1 MQHSR
6 SILSILFLVI
16 TTAAVPIE
24 QLSNVTICPLAK
36 WSPNGITVAGGHG
49 QGSGLNQLDHPMGL
63 FIDDDLSIYVAD
75 THNHRVVR
83 WKSKASSGE
92 IVAENSNQ
100 SETQNF
106 VSSVVVD
113 EKGTI
118 YLCDRVQNR
127 IERLIRGA
135 HAGETILA
143 NISCW
148 GLALGKEGHLYI
160 SGHEDHRITRWP
172 PKEVVAGGHGE
183 GNENDQLSNPYQ
195 IALDQEQSLYI
206 ADYFNH
212 RIVKWFRGSQEGLV
226 VAGGNGYGSE
236 LHQLKLPHSL
246 AIDSQGTMYIVDFG
260 NDRILRWFKH
270 ASSGVVI
277 IGQQGSGNASN
288 QLSDPYDIAL
298 DKYGNLYIADT
309 SNHRVQMFR
318 IDLSSCP
325 TGEFGPECSWS
336 ITALLLSDMN

>member
-1 MQHSR
+1 MQQLR
-6 SILSILFLVI
+6 NILSVAFLAI
-16 TTAAVPIE
+16 TTPVE
-24 QLSNVTICPLAK
+24 QPSNVTICAQAR
-36 WSPNGITVAGGHG
+36 WDPNGITVAGGHG

-63 FIDDDLSIYVAD
+63 FIDNDLSIYVAD
-75 THNHRVVR
+75 TYNHRVAR
-83 WKSKASSGE
+83 WRAKATSGE
-92 IVAENSNQ
+92 IVTEHSNQ
-100 SETQNF
+100 SDTKNF

-113 EKGTI
+113 ENGTI

-127 IERLIRGA
+127 VERWIRGG
-135 HAGETILA
+135 HSGETILA

-148 GLALGKEGHLYI
+148 GLALDKGGNLYV
-160 SGHEDHRITRWP
+160 SGHEDHRIVQWP
-172 PKEVVAGGHGE
+172 SKETVAGGHGE
-183 GNENDQLSNPYQ
+183 GTDNDQLSNPYQ
-195 IALDQEQSLYI
+195 IVLDDAQSIYI

-212 RIVKWFRGSQEGLV
+212 RIVKWFRNSQEGLV
-226 VAGGNGYGSE
+226 VAGGHGYGNG

-246 AIDSQGTMYIVDFG
+246 AVDTNGTIYIVDFG

-309 SNHRVQMFR
+309 SNHRIQMFK
-318 IDLSSCP
+318 IDLSSCS
-325 TGEFGPECSWS
+325 TG
-336 ITALLLSDMN
+336 